1 MIFKMNDLVM
11 TPQGEGIVM
20 YVRMA
25 PPDYSRPQAYS
36 VSFAPGSHRGTI
48 FLAEQVEAI
57 PGRSYE

>member
-25 PPDYSRPQAYS
+25 PPDYSEPQAYS
-36 VSFAPGSHRGTI
+36 VSIGSHRGTI